1 MSCGFKH
8 NPGGWRLF
16 KESLHAF
23 RCGTHAIFADHLA
36 RRAHHAVATPVIS
49 EIDPDG
55 GAQLSLCFVGWKVDY
70 ALEMLLHN
78 RFLLIR
84 WFPLSGSYLLTAE
97 EPAASFLST
106 LVNGPPGLRKRFL
119 GYDSDRRGQSERRLR
134 LG

>member
-1 MSCGFKH
+1 M
-8 NPGGWRLF
+8 
-16 KESLHAF
+16 
-23 RCGTHAIFADHLA
+23 
-36 RRAHHAVATPVIS
+36 IS

-55 GAQLSLCFVGWKVDY
+55 GAQLSLYFVGWKVDY

-106 LVNGPPGLRKRFL
+106 ALTSFQLDDWK
-119 GYDSDRRGQSERRLR
+119 
-134 LG
+134 